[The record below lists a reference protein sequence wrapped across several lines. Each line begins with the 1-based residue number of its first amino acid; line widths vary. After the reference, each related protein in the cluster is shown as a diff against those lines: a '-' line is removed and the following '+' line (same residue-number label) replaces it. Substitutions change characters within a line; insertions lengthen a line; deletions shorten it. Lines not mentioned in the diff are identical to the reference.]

1 VALTRTKQTCI
12 SAKEAAITLEI
23 QALQHFRSSFMSN
36 CGSTL
41 RILFFS
47 LVANAL
53 SIPAGEAIASE
64 EKANPITGYELVL
77 MPATK
82 VVPFFGWIRLL
93 NGQDDAG
100 FIYLDDV
107 PARDPELIGTTKQY
121 IITSMPTAS
130 LPMLLDVLRHE
141 KPLEIRFYDPQ
152 TPGSHPSVFL
162 AQPASGVTTSAP
174 FHLNEEMSANVKS
187 RLNQR

>member
-1 VALTRTKQTCI
+1 
-12 SAKEAAITLEI
+12 
-23 QALQHFRSSFMSN
+23 MSN

>member
-1 VALTRTKQTCI
+1 MI
-12 SAKEAAITLEI
+12 SIHRRQEVFS
-23 QALQHFRSSFMSN
+23 HFRRSFMRN
-36 CGSTL
+36 GGL
-41 RILFFS
+41 RYRLLCFFLS
-47 LVANAL
+47 VNAL
-53 SIPAGEAIASE
+53 SILGGEAIATE

-77 MPATK
+77 LPATK

-107 PARDPELIGTTKQY
+107 PATDPVLIGVGTRQY

-130 LPMLLDVLRHE
+130 LPMLLDVLRNE

-152 TPGSHPSVFL
+152 TAGSHPTVFL
-162 AQPASGVTTSAP
+162 GRPAKGSTP

-187 RLNQR
+187 RLNQK